1 MRNSSVHFKIWSTGK
16 YTCKPHS
23 RGCPLQ
29 LCMIVAIS
37 MWTWYQGLAEVGLQ
51 KSFFRVTASHII
63 HYNFI
68 RYTWLARM
76 WSWYQE
82 LEEVGAKKVLW
93 EQLGWGRSLGF
104 SGYFILTLTFTLHHL
119 GIFPCLVSR
128 IARIQILSHVPS
140 IFSIVRNL
148 IIFMGREGVGVVVG

>member
-1 MRNSSVHFKIWSTGK
+1 MVRRKIYMQASFKRVPLTVVYDCSNLNVNLISGTDGSGTTK
-16 YTCKPHS
+16 KKFQGDGFTQYT
-23 RGCPLQ
+23 
-29 LCMIVAIS
+29 M
-37 MWTWYQGLAEVGLQ
+37 YN
-51 KSFFRVTASHII
+51 I
-63 HYNFI
+63 HYDFI
-68 RYTWLARM
+68 RYAWLAPM

-119 GIFPCLVSR
+119 GIFPCLVSH